1 MATYLLDNL
10 NWGQGENGKAGQK
23 DATESVQEGE
33 KEKEAEE
40 LSPSMEGGRS
50 NGVGGLFL
58 GSEWHRRV
66 LVMVVEVS
74 CEKAVYAGN
83 IKGGSKNQGSS
94 GGPHGAGRVRSASFI
109 NQNQIHEF
117 TTWCWSIMMS
127 TSHFLPTG

>member
-1 MATYLLDNL
+1 LATFLLDNL
-10 NWGQGENGKAGQK
+10 NWGQGENSKARQK
-23 DATESVQEGE
+23 DAIVQEGE
-33 KEKEAEE
+33 KVKGAEE
-40 LSPSMEGGRS
+40 LSPAMEEGRS

-66 LVMVVEVS
+66 LVMVAEVS

-94 GGPHGAGRVRSASFI
+94 GGPHAAGRVRSASFI